1 MYTLKYTGQFKK
13 DLKRCQKR
21 GLNLSLLQK
30 VIEILQETGSLP
42 SEYKP
47 HLLSGQFAGCWECH
61 VKSDWL
67 LIWEQ
72 DDKELTLLLLN
83 TGTHSDLF

>member
-61 VKSDWL
+61 VKPDWL

>member
-1 MYTLKYTGQFKK
+1 M
-13 DLKRCQKR
+13 RCQKR
-21 GLNLSLLQK
+21 GLNLLLLQK

-47 HLLSGQFAGCWECH
+47 HLLPGQFARCGGECH
-61 VKSDWL
+61 VKPDGL

>member
-21 GLNLSLLQK
+21 GMNLSLLQK

-61 VKSDWL
+61 VKPDWL